1 MGNNYITIT
10 LNEQAIQTTEQAF
23 TKSIL
28 QTADA
33 IGGNIVQSK
42 KIPYDYG
49 TLQNSTHVYQ
59 TSPQD
64 AFIEQNTPYARRMYN
79 GDDFNFQTTN
89 NNNAQSRWYKEYEDE
104 QGQEKVAN
112 ILIELIKRNSGGV
125 VE

>member
-1 MGNNYITIT
+1 MGNSNITIT
-10 LNEQAIQTTEQAF
+10 LNEQAIQTTEQAIS
-23 TKSIL
+23 KSIL
-28 QTADA
+28 QAADV
-33 IGGNIVQSK
+33 IRGNIVQAK
-42 KIPYDYG
+42 VIPFDYG
-49 TLQNSTHVYQ
+49 TLQNSTHIYQ

-64 AFIEQNTPYARRMYN
+64 AFIEQNTPYARRMYY

-89 NNNAQSRWYKEYEDE
+89 NNNAQSRWYKDYEGE

>member
-10 LNEQAIQTTEQAF
+10 LNEQAIQTTEQSIS
-23 TKSIL
+23 KSIL
-28 QTADA
+28 QAADV
-33 IGGNIVQSK
+33 IRGNIIQSK
-42 KIPYDYG
+42 VIPFDYG
-49 TLQNSTHVYQ
+49 TLQNSTHIYQ
-59 TSPQD
+59 TNPQE
-64 AFIEQNTPYARRMYN
+64 AYIEQNTPYARRMYF

-89 NNNAQSRWYKEYEDE
+89 NSNAQSRWYKEYEDE

>member
-10 LNEQAIQTTEQAF
+10 LNEQAIQTTEQAIS
-23 TKSIL
+23 KSIL
-28 QTADA
+28 QAADV
-33 IGGNIVQSK
+33 IRGNIIQSK
-42 KIPYDYG
+42 VIPFDYG
-49 TLQNSTHVYQ
+49 TLQNSTHIYQ
-59 TSPQD
+59 TNPQE
-64 AFIEQNTPYARRMYN
+64 AFVEQNTPYARRMYF

-89 NNNAQSRWYKEYEDE
+89 NSNAQSRWYKEYEDE